1 MATCGMH
8 SECKHAYA
16 YVVYMWLYLM
26 LYAHDFLQEFH
37 RKKYWSR
44 SEKHV
49 SHQSNKAERAN

>member
-1 MATCGMH
+1 MH